1 MDIVFITIQAVNIL
15 AMFLIIVL
23 CKRYTNMICAA
34 HKLAAREAT
43 QSAPRK

>member
-1 MDIVFITIQAVNIL
+1 MDIVFIMIQAVNIL

-23 CKRYTNMICAA
+23 GKRYTKWICAA

-43 QSAPRK
+43 QSAPRQ